1 MSQTEYCP
9 LLWNCIQCFE
19 KKILCLVS
27 SQILCFP
34 SPVKCW
40 ILNKIL
46 LSLKNASATLDIF
59 NSCFQLWNFIPI
71 QNFVLWRFFF
81 LKKFSPLKT
90 FSSLIFFY
98 FENSLIYFDFLA
110 DFAYSRV
117 SPKDPQT
124 NLNGTQWNIII
135 VLLSQA
141 CRHAVAIRFCN
152 FSFFSSNDTNI
163 STQINKQVWSRQT
176 WDASGG
182 TAARAPL
189 IVTAAHLRVRV
200 CDSVFVSYST
210 SRHGYHVD
218 FGWTFV
224 NVYVFNC
231 VIVSFLLLRVIG
243 IGRSLF
249 GRTFV
254 CVCARVSACVGVC
267 FAIARHRDS
276 AIFFRYLLDFIHARG
291 CVRVRVPVFVCVCIN
306 RVPGCSPIHSDIRPT
321 KNRRF
326 RGYLENAWRTDGRA
340 DRPSYRDAWTH
351 LKTVDQREYLN

>member
-189 IVTAAHLRVRV
+189 IVTAAHL
-200 CDSVFVSYST
+200 CDCVF
-210 SRHGYHVD
+210 
-218 FGWTFV
+218 
-224 NVYVFNC
+224 
-231 VIVSFLLLRVIG
+231 VSFLLSLVISAQLP
-243 IGRSLF
+243 RWFWLNF
-249 GRTFV
+249 CLCV
-254 CVCARVSACVGVC
+254 CVELCNCVLFAVARY
-267 FAIARHRDS
+267 RHR
-276 AIFFRYLLDFIHARG
+276 AIF
-291 CVRVRVPVFVCVCIN
+291 
-306 RVPGCSPIHSDIRPT
+306 
-321 KNRRF
+321 
-326 RGYLENAWRTDGRA
+326 
-340 DRPSYRDAWTH
+340 
-351 LKTVDQREYLN
+351 